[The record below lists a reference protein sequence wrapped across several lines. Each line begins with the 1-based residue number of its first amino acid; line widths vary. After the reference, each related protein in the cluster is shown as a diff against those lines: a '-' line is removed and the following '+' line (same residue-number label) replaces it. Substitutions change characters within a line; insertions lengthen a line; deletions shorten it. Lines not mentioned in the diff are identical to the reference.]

1 MQDSYIELV
10 KLLLP
15 EILVDNFELT
25 SFKKD
30 EKEEILHKQKTASDS
45 GLFLILN
52 QWVLE
57 LMLSKTW
64 KVK

>member
-30 EKEEILHKQKTASDS
+30 EKEEILHLYLKEIYSIPQEYRKAKIS
-45 GLFLILN
+45 
-52 QWVLE
+52 
-57 LMLSKTW
+57 
-64 KVK
+64 

>member
-25 SFKKD
+25 SFEKNK
-30 EKEEILHKQKTASDS
+30 KEEILHKQKTASDS